1 MSESTRSALT
11 NESSMTTVQEAASRL
26 HAAGVASP
34 MHDARVLL
42 EYAAERSADLDTLL
56 QARASRIPLQ
66 HIVGRAGFRY
76 LDLQV
81 GPGVFIPRPE
91 TELLV
96 DAVLERLRS
105 VPVTRAPRVVDL
117 CAGSGAIGLAIA
129 NEHSTVTVDLVER
142 SAQAMPWLRR
152 NAAGH
157 DRVDVHGVDRVRVHH
172 ADLADAPA
180 DAAGAVD
187 VVVSNPPYVPID
199 ERELV
204 EPEVRDHDPAE
215 ALWAGPDGL
224 EIIHRVVARAAELL
238 RPDGLL
244 VMEHSERQDQSV
256 PGLLAAAG
264 FADVVVHPD
273 LTGRPRFVTA
283 SWLRHGGEQLSC

>member
-1 MSESTRSALT
+1 
-11 NESSMTTVQEAASRL
+11 
-26 HAAGVASP
+26 

-42 EYAAERSADLDTLL
+42 EYAADRSADLDTLL
-56 QARASRIPLQ
+56 AARASRIPLQ
-66 HIVGRAGFRY
+66 HIVGSAGFRY

-96 DAVLERLRS
+96 DAVLERLRA

-117 CAGSGAIGLAIA
+117 CAGSGAIGLSIA

-142 SAQAMPWLRR
+142 SAAAMTWLRR
-152 NAAGH
+152 NASGQ
-157 DRVDVHGVDRVRVHH
+157 DRVRVHH
-172 ADLADAPA
+172 ADLADAPS
-180 DAAGAVD
+180 DAGGRVD

-204 EPEVRDHDPAE
+204 DPEVRDHDPAE

-224 EIIHRVVARAAELL
+224 DIIHRVVARAAELL

-256 PGLLAAAG
+256 PQLVEAAG
-264 FADVVVHPD
+264 FTDVVVHPD

-283 SWLRHGGEQLSC
+283 SWPGRAATEDSC